1 MKKKFMNIF
10 TKSLLVVISSLF
22 VSQISNAQEGVPV
35 YQDYLTDNYFLVHP
49 SMAGIANCAKV
60 RLTARQQWFG
70 EKDAP
75 ALQTASF
82 NTSISDRS
90 GIGIMAFNDR
100 NGYHRQAGAKVTYA
114 HHITFSRSDYDLNK
128 LSFGISGGLVNSQ
141 LDQSEW
147 GTVFDPSVNGSELKY
162 NYFNVDIGA
171 SYHFLDFYA
180 HGTVKNVI
188 TSDRD
193 IYSTVES
200 DNLRKFIASAGYVFA
215 KNRGYRSYRD
225 QGFSWEPSVL
235 FQYTEKTQET
245 MLDVNLKMYKEFANG
260 QFFAGISYRTWFEGA
275 DYVKEADG
283 EAKKQN
289 YNAFSPIL
297 GVKFKNIMVGYTYS
311 HQVGSVLY
319 NNGFHQL
326 TLGFNFLCK
335 ESNYKCN
342 CPSVNF

>member
-1 MKKKFMNIF
+1 MNIL
-10 TKSLLVVISSLF
+10 KKHLLVVISSLF
-22 VSQISNAQEGVPV
+22 VSQIGNAQEGIAV
-35 YQDYLTDNYFLVHP
+35 YQDYLTDNYYLIHP

-82 NTSISDRS
+82 NTSISERS
-90 GIGIMAFNDR
+90 GVGIVAFNDR
-100 NGYHRQAGAKVTYA
+100 NGYHKQAGAKVSYA

-128 LSFGISGGLVNSQ
+128 LSFGISAGMVNSQ

-147 GTVFDPSVNGSELKY
+147 DKDFDPIVNGNDLKY

-171 SYHFLDFYA
+171 SYHYLDFYA
-180 HGTVKNVI
+180 HATAKNVI
-188 TSDRD
+188 TSDRE
-193 IYSTVES
+193 IYSQIES
-200 DNLRKFIASAGYVFA
+200 DNLRKYIVSAGYVFA

-235 FQYTEKTQET
+235 FQYTEQTQEK

-260 QFFAGISYRTWFEGA
+260 QFFAGVSYRTMFEGA
-275 DYVKEADG
+275 EYMENNADV
-283 EAKKQN
+283 KKQN
-289 YNAFSPIL
+289 YHSVSPLL
-297 GVKFKNIMVGYTYS
+297 GVKFKQIMVGYTYS
-311 HQVGSVLY
+311 HQFGEIGFAKG
-319 NNGFHQL
+319 GFHQL

>member
-1 MKKKFMNIF
+1 MNIF

-22 VSQISNAQEGVPV
+22 VSQISNAQEGVAV
-35 YQDYLTDNYFLVHP
+35 YQDYLTDNYYLIHP

-82 NTSISDRS
+82 NTSLSENS
-90 GIGIMAFNDR
+90 GVGFIAFNDR
-100 NGYHRQAGAKVTYA
+100 NGYHSQSGAKLTYA

-128 LSFGISGGLVNSQ
+128 LSFGVSAGMVNSQ

-147 GTVFDPSVNGSELKY
+147 GNEFDPSVNGNELKY

-171 SYHFLDFYA
+171 SYHYLDFYA
-180 HGTVKNVI
+180 HATAKNVI
-188 TSDRD
+188 TSDREMYSD
-193 IYSTVES
+193 IES
-200 DNLRKFIASAGYVFA
+200 DNLRKFIVSAGYVFA

-235 FQYTEKTQET
+235 FQYTEETQEK
-245 MLDVNLKMYKEFANG
+245 MFDVNLKMYKEFANG
-260 QFFAGISYRTWFEGA
+260 QFFAGISYRTMFEGA
-275 DYVKEADG
+275 EYMAG
-283 EAKKQN
+283 ESEVKKQN
-289 YNAFSPIL
+289 YHSVSPLL
-297 GVKFKNIMVGYTYS
+297 GVKFKNILVGYTYS
-311 HQVGSVLY
+311 HQFGEIGFAKG
-319 NNGFHQL
+319 GFHQL

>member
-1 MKKKFMNIF
+1 MNIF

-22 VSQISNAQEGVPV
+22 VSQISNAQEGIPV
-35 YQDYLTDNYFLVHP
+35 YQDYLTDNYYLIHP

-75 ALQTASF
+75 ALQTASV
-82 NTSISDRS
+82 NTAISERS
-90 GIGIMAFNDR
+90 GIGFIAFNDR
-100 NGYHRQAGAKVTYA
+100 NGYHKQAGAKVTYA

-128 LSFGISGGLVNSQ
+128 LSFGISAGMVNSQ

-147 GTVFDPSVNGSELKY
+147 GNIFDPSVTGEELRY

-188 TSDRD
+188 TTDRE
-193 IYSTVES
+193 IYSMVEN
-200 DNLRKFIASAGYVFA
+200 DNIRRYIVSAGYVFS

-235 FQYTEKTQET
+235 FQYAEATEEK
-245 MLDVNLKMYKEFANG
+245 MLDLNLKMYKEFSNG
-260 QFFAGISYRTWFEGA
+260 QFFAGISYRTMFEGA
-275 DYVKEADG
+275 EYMKDING
-283 EAKKQN
+283 EVKKQN
-289 YNAFSPIL
+289 YHSVSPIL

-311 HQVGSVLY
+311 HQFGEVQFANG
-319 NNGFHQL
+319 GFHQL
-326 TLGFNFLCK
+326 TLGFNFLCR

>member
-1 MKKKFMNIF
+1 MNIL
-10 TKSLLVVISSLF
+10 KKHLLVVISSLF
-22 VSQISNAQEGVPV
+22 VSQIGNAQEGIAV
-35 YQDYLTDNYFLVHP
+35 YQDYLTDNYYLIHP

-82 NTSISDRS
+82 NTAISERS
-90 GIGIMAFNDR
+90 GIGFVAFNDR
-100 NGYHRQAGAKVTYA
+100 NGYHKQSGAKVTYA

-128 LSFGISGGLVNSQ
+128 LSFGISGGMVNSQ

-147 GTVFDPSVNGSELKY
+147 DKDFDPIVNGNDLKY

-171 SYHFLDFYA
+171 SYHYLDFYA
-180 HGTVKNVI
+180 HATAKNVI
-188 TSDRD
+188 TSDRE
-193 IYSTVES
+193 IYSQIES
-200 DNLRKFIASAGYVFA
+200 DNLRKYIVSAGYVFA

-235 FQYTEKTQET
+235 FQYTEQTQEK

-260 QFFAGISYRTWFEGA
+260 QFFAGVSYRTMFEGA
-275 DYVKEADG
+275 EYMENNADV
-283 EAKKQN
+283 KKQN
-289 YNAFSPIL
+289 YHSVSPLL
-297 GVKFKNIMVGYTYS
+297 GVKFKQIMVGYTYS
-311 HQVGSVLY
+311 HQFGEIGFAKG
-319 NNGFHQL
+319 GFHQL

>member
-1 MKKKFMNIF
+1 MNIF
-10 TKSLLVVISSLF
+10 TKSLVVVISSLF
-22 VSQISNAQEGVPV
+22 VSQVSNAQEGIAV
-35 YQDYLTDNYFLVHP
+35 YQDYLTDNYYLIHP

-82 NTSISDRS
+82 NTAISERS
-90 GIGIMAFNDR
+90 GVGFVAFNDR
-100 NGYHRQAGAKVTYA
+100 NGYHKQAGAKITYA

-128 LSFGISGGLVNSQ
+128 LSFGISGGMVNSQ

-147 GTVFDPSVNGSELKY
+147 DNGVFDPSVNGAELKY

-171 SYHFLDFYA
+171 SYHYLDFYA
-180 HGTVKNVI
+180 HATAKNVI
-188 TSDRD
+188 TSDRE
-193 IYSTVES
+193 IYSDIES
-200 DNLRKFIASAGYVFA
+200 DNLRKYIVSAGYVFS

-235 FQYTEKTQET
+235 FQYTEQIQEKK
-245 MLDVNLKMYKEFANG
+245 LDVNLKMYKEFTNG
-260 QFFAGISYRTWFEGA
+260 QLFAGVSYRTSFEGA
-275 DYVKEADG
+275 EYMIDNEV
-283 EAKKQN
+283 KKQN
-289 YNAFSPIL
+289 YNAVSPLL
-297 GVKFKNIMVGYTYS
+297 GIKFKQIMVGYTYT
-311 HQVGSVLY
+311 HEFGEIRFA
-319 NNGFHQL
+319 NGGFHQL

>member
-1 MKKKFMNIF
+1 MNIF
-10 TKSLLVVISSLF
+10 TKSLVVVISSLF
-22 VSQISNAQEGVPV
+22 VSQVSNAQEGIAV
-35 YQDYLTDNYFLVHP
+35 YQDYLTDNYYLIHP

-82 NTSISDRS
+82 NTAISERS
-90 GIGIMAFNDR
+90 GIGFVAFNDR
-100 NGYHRQAGAKVTYA
+100 NGYHKQAGAKVTYA

-128 LSFGISGGLVNSQ
+128 LSFGISGGMVNSQ

-147 GTVFDPSVNGSELKY
+147 GSGPFDPSVNGADLRY

-171 SYHFLDFYA
+171 SYHYLDFYA
-180 HGTVKNVI
+180 HATAKNVI
-188 TSDRD
+188 TSDRE
-193 IYSTVES
+193 IYSQIES
-200 DNLRKFIASAGYVFA
+200 DNLRKYIVSAGYVFA

-225 QGFSWEPSVL
+225 QGFSWEPSML
-235 FQYTEKTQET
+235 FQYTEQTQEK

-260 QFFAGISYRTWFEGA
+260 QFFAGVSYRTMFEGA
-275 DYVKEADG
+275 EYLENNSDV
-283 EAKKQN
+283 KKQN
-289 YNAFSPIL
+289 FHSVSPLL
-297 GVKFKNIMVGYTYS
+297 GVKFKQIMVGYTYS
-311 HQVGSVLY
+311 HNFGEIGFA
-319 NNGFHQL
+319 NGGFHQL

-335 ESNYKCN
+335 ESSYKCN

>member
-1 MKKKFMNIF
+1 MNIL
-10 TKSLLVVISSLF
+10 KKHLLVVISSLF
-22 VSQISNAQEGVPV
+22 VSQIGNAQEGIAV
-35 YQDYLTDNYFLVHP
+35 YQDYLTDNYYLIHP

-82 NTSISDRS
+82 NTAISERS
-90 GIGIMAFNDR
+90 GIGFVAFNDR
-100 NGYHRQAGAKVTYA
+100 NGYHKQAGAKLTYA

-128 LSFGISGGLVNSQ
+128 LSFGISGGMVNSQ

-147 GTVFDPSVNGSELKY
+147 DKDFDPIVNGNDLKY

-171 SYHFLDFYA
+171 SYHYLDFYA

-188 TSDRD
+188 TSDRE
-193 IYSTVES
+193 IYSQIES
-200 DNLRKFIASAGYVFA
+200 DNLRKYIVSAGYVFA

-235 FQYTEKTQET
+235 FQYTEQTQEK
-245 MLDVNLKMYKEFANG
+245 MLDVNLKMYKEFTNG
-260 QFFAGISYRTWFEGA
+260 QFFAGVSYRTMFEGA
-275 DYVKEADG
+275 EYMENNSDV
-283 EAKKQN
+283 KKQN
-289 YNAFSPIL
+289 FHSVSPLL
-297 GVKFKNIMVGYTYS
+297 GVKFKQIMVGYTYS
-311 HQVGSVLY
+311 HNFGEIGFA
-319 NNGFHQL
+319 NGGFHQL

>member
-1 MKKKFMNIF
+1 MNIF

-22 VSQISNAQEGVPV
+22 VSQISNAQEGVAV
-35 YQDYLTDNYFLVHP
+35 YQDYLTDNYYLIHP

-82 NTSISDRS
+82 NTSISERS
-90 GIGIMAFNDR
+90 GVGFVAINDR
-100 NGYHRQAGAKVTYA
+100 NGYHKQAGAKVTYA

-128 LSFGISGGLVNSQ
+128 LSFGISGGMVNSQ

-147 GTVFDPSVNGSELKY
+147 GNEFDPSVNGNELKY

-171 SYHFLDFYA
+171 SYHYLDFYA
-180 HGTVKNVI
+180 HATAKNVI
-188 TSDRD
+188 TSDRE
-193 IYSTVES
+193 IYSDIES
-200 DNLRKFIASAGYVFA
+200 DNLRKYIVSAGYVFA

-235 FQYTEKTQET
+235 FQYTEETQEK

-260 QFFAGISYRTWFEGA
+260 QFFAGISYRTMFEGA
-275 DYVKEADG
+275 EYMKDNEV
-283 EAKKQN
+283 KKQN
-289 YNAFSPIL
+289 YNSVSPLL
-297 GVKFKNIMVGYTYS
+297 GVKFKQIMVGYTYS
-311 HQVGSVLY
+311 HQFGEIGFAKG
-319 NNGFHQL
+319 GFHQL

>member
-1 MKKKFMNIF
+1 MNIF
-10 TKSLLVVISSLF
+10 TKSLLVAISSLF
-22 VSQISNAQEGVPV
+22 VSQISNAQEGISV
-35 YQDYLTDNYFLVHP
+35 YQDYLTDNYYLIHP

-82 NTSISDRS
+82 NTAISERS
-90 GIGIMAFNDR
+90 GVGFVAFNDR
-100 NGYHRQAGAKVTYA
+100 NGYHKQVGAKLSYA

-128 LSFGISGGLVNSQ
+128 LSFGVSAGMVQAQWDPDTDPGI
-141 LDQSEW
+141 
-147 GTVFDPSVNGSELKY
+147 FDPVVNGNQLKY
-162 NYFNVDIGA
+162 NYFNIDAGV

-180 HGTVKNVI
+180 HATVKNLI
-188 TSDRD
+188 TTDRE
-193 IYSTVES
+193 IYSEIES
-200 DNLRKFIASAGYVFA
+200 DNLRKYVFSAGYVFA

-235 FQYTEKTQET
+235 FQYTEETQEK
-245 MLDVNLKMYKEFANG
+245 MLDLNLKMYKEFSNG
-260 QFFAGISYRTWFEGA
+260 QFFAGISYRTMFDQAE
-275 DYVKEADG
+275 YMKETGG
-283 EAKKQN
+283 EVKKQG
-289 YNAFSPIL
+289 YHSVSPIL

-311 HQVGSVLY
+311 HLFGDVQYV
-319 NNGFHQL
+319 NGGLHQL

-335 ESNYKCN
+335 ESNYKCD

>member
-1 MKKKFMNIF
+1 MNIF
-10 TKSLLVVISSLF
+10 TKSLVVVISSLF
-22 VSQISNAQEGVPV
+22 VSQVSNAQEGIAV
-35 YQDYLTDNYFLVHP
+35 YQDYLTDNYYLIHP

-82 NTSISDRS
+82 NTAISERS
-90 GIGIMAFNDR
+90 GIGFVAFNDR
-100 NGYHRQAGAKVTYA
+100 NGYHKQAGAKVTYA

-128 LSFGISGGLVNSQ
+128 LSFGISGGMVNSQ
-141 LDQSEW
+141 LDQSDWRNEP
-147 GTVFDPSVNGSELKY
+147 FDPSVNGAELKY

-171 SYHFLDFYA
+171 SYHYLDFYA

-188 TSDRD
+188 TSDRE
-193 IYSTVES
+193 IYSQIES
-200 DNLRKFIASAGYVFA
+200 DNLRKYIVSAGYVFS

-235 FQYTEKTQET
+235 FQYTEQTQEK
-245 MLDVNLKMYKEFANG
+245 MLDVNLKMYKEFTNG
-260 QFFAGISYRTWFEGA
+260 QFFAGVSYRTMFEGA
-275 DYVKEADG
+275 EYMENNSDV
-283 EAKKQN
+283 KKQN
-289 YNAFSPIL
+289 FHSVSPLL
-297 GVKFKNIMVGYTYS
+297 GVKFKQIMVGYTYS
-311 HQVGSVLY
+311 HNFGEIGFA
-319 NNGFHQL
+319 NGGFHQL

>member
-1 MKKKFMNIF
+1 MNIF
-10 TKSLLVVISSLF
+10 TKSLVVVISSLF
-22 VSQISNAQEGVPV
+22 VSQVSNAQEGIAV
-35 YQDYLTDNYFLVHP
+35 YQDYLTDNYYLIHP

-82 NTSISDRS
+82 NTAISERS
-90 GIGIMAFNDR
+90 GIGFVAFNDR
-100 NGYHRQAGAKVTYA
+100 NGYHKQAGAKLTYA

-128 LSFGISGGLVNSQ
+128 LSFGISGGMVNSQ
-141 LDQSEW
+141 LDQSDWRNEP
-147 GTVFDPSVNGSELKY
+147 FDPSVNGAELKY

-171 SYHFLDFYA
+171 SYHYLDFYA

-188 TSDRD
+188 TSDRE
-193 IYSTVES
+193 IYSQIES
-200 DNLRKFIASAGYVFA
+200 DNLRKYIVSAGYVFA

-235 FQYTEKTQET
+235 FQYTEQIQEKK
-245 MLDVNLKMYKEFANG
+245 LDVNLKMYKEFTNG
-260 QFFAGISYRTWFEGA
+260 QFFAGVSYRTSFEGA
-275 DYVKEADG
+275 EYMIDNEV
-283 EAKKQN
+283 KKQN
-289 YNAFSPIL
+289 YNAVSPLL
-297 GVKFKNIMVGYTYS
+297 GIKFKQIMVGYTYT
-311 HQVGSVLY
+311 HEFGEIRFA
-319 NNGFHQL
+319 NGGFHQL

>member
-1 MKKKFMNIF
+1 MNIF
-10 TKSLLVVISSLF
+10 TKSLVVVISSLF
-22 VSQISNAQEGVPV
+22 VSQVSNAQEGIAV
-35 YQDYLTDNYFLVHP
+35 YQDYLTDNYYLIHP

-82 NTSISDRS
+82 NTSISERS
-90 GIGIMAFNDR
+90 GIGFVAFNDR
-100 NGYHRQAGAKVTYA
+100 NGYHKQAGAKVTYA

-128 LSFGISGGLVNSQ
+128 LSFGISGGMVNAQ

-147 GTVFDPSVNGSELKY
+147 GNGTFDPSVNGAELKY

-171 SYHFLDFYA
+171 SYHYLDFYA
-180 HGTVKNVI
+180 HATAKNVI
-188 TSDRD
+188 TSDRE
-193 IYSTVES
+193 IYSDIES
-200 DNLRKFIASAGYVFA
+200 DNLRKYIVSAGYVFA

-235 FQYTEKTQET
+235 FQYTEQTQEK

-260 QFFAGISYRTWFEGA
+260 QFFAGVSYRTMFEGA
-275 DYVKEADG
+275 EYVIDDSDV
-283 EAKKQN
+283 KKQN
-289 YNAFSPIL
+289 YHSVSPLL
-297 GVKFKNIMVGYTYS
+297 GVKFKQIMVGYTYS
-311 HQVGSVLY
+311 HQFGEIGFAKG
-319 NNGFHQL
+319 GFHQL

>member
-1 MKKKFMNIF
+1 MNIF
-10 TKSLLVVISSLF
+10 TKSVLVAISTLF
-22 VSQISNAQEGVPV
+22 VSQISNAQEGISV
-35 YQDYLTDNYFLVHP
+35 YQDYLTDNYYLIHP

-82 NTSISDRS
+82 NTSISERS
-90 GIGIMAFNDR
+90 GVGIVAFNDR
-100 NGYHRQAGAKVTYA
+100 NGYHKQVGAKLTYA

-128 LSFGISGGLVNSQ
+128 LSFGVSGGMVNSR

-147 GTVFDPSVNGSELKY
+147 GNEFDPSVNGSELKY
-162 NYFNVDIGA
+162 NYFNVDAGV

-180 HGTVKNVI
+180 HATVKNLI
-188 TSDRD
+188 TSDRE
-193 IYSTVES
+193 IYSDRES
-200 DNLRKFIASAGYVFA
+200 DNLRKYIVSAGYVFA

-235 FQYTEKTQET
+235 FQYTEETQEK
-245 MLDVNLKMYKEFANG
+245 MLDVNLKMYKEFTNG
-260 QFFAGISYRTWFEGA
+260 QFFAGVSYRTMFEGA
-275 DYVKEADG
+275 EYLADNSDV
-283 EAKKQN
+283 KKQN
-289 YNAFSPIL
+289 YHSVSPIL
-297 GVKFKNIMVGYTYS
+297 GVKFKSILVGYTYS
-311 HQVGSVLY
+311 HQFGEIQFAKG
-319 NNGFHQL
+319 GFHQL

-335 ESNYKCN
+335 DSNYKCN